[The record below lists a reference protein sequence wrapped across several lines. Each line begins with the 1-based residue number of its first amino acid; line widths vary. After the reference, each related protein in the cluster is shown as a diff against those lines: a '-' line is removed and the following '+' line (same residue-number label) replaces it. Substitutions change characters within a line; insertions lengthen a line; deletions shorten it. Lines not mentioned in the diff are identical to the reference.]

1 MEDTGQDVVSS
12 PATPGAGKSKLDTL
26 PKEDLIKFAK
36 KQMMLIQ
43 KVKSR
48 CTELEKEV
56 EELKSKP
63 IAGGND
69 DVVQALTERL
79 DSVLLEKAEVHQ
91 QVVSMKKELHKTKE
105 EFEAAATKANELQ
118 QHLEQSNKNL
128 LEDIAVLKS
137 DLLQS
142 QNNHKEDVH
151 TVKKE
156 LQEALMKQ
164 KELIDKLSQQEE
176 QDQHLKRMEQER
188 EVYEERLSKLK
199 KDLDSS
205 TEEKDNGITKLKD
218 AQTVSEQYFCEIQ
231 GLHAKIL
238 ELQALHQE
246 EASNL
251 MHELETSTKEFE
263 KEKSKLQDVINQYIE
278 KEKMC
283 LEHNKPKQ
291 INSDES
297 NVPSKNEED
306 EVQRLKC
313 IVNDLESRQS
323 LLIDEFTYTNNLKVG
338 LEREVE
344 HLKSEYFH
352 EREELEFKIN
362 ELQLAIEEY
371 NSLIEKLKTELE
383 STKTHYKQQT
393 QQNAKDMQSMRD
405 QHKKEMTEL
414 KQSITSAYENEKL
427 SFIHEIQ
434 ILKEQCERLH
444 QEKEEAT
451 SSYESLRETFVS
463 LQAELEESA
472 GKISR
477 EFETMKHQQA
487 SDVQELQQKLRTA
500 YKDKNDLLETVNQL
514 QSKVATLSSKES
526 ECEELQLQIT
536 TLQRSNEEYLSSLH
550 QKDEFI
556 KELQVNE
563 SCENAELS
571 VLHEEIQKLQQLY
584 QSEQVNVEAL
594 QQKAESQAALIAQ
607 LKNTVEELTQKLQ
620 DSGLSQQSDGED
632 TLLQIT
638 RWQQQNEEITATLHE
653 KEEQVKDLQMKIE
666 ETNKQNAE
674 ISSKMQQQNEE
685 VTATL
690 HEKEEQVK
698 DLQIKIEETNKQ
710 NAEISSKMQQQNEE
724 VTATLQEKEEQVKDL
739 QMKIEETNKQNAE
752 ISSKMQQQNEE
763 ITATLHEKEEQVK
776 DLQMK
781 MEETNKQNTEVTSK
795 MEHVSKEL
803 FELQEMFKNEQ
814 GKALNFQQEA
824 ESHLKLIAQLEHMI
838 EELTQKLSTTEQSLQ
853 EIKNLQQQVDTLLL
867 DKQNIETDSRRW
879 QDEVLH
885 LRDEKDLLSKDFDR
899 LHSELSHCLA
909 SVEELGDLRMKVQLI
924 TSEKDEVTKLV
935 LSKEE
940 KIERFQQQLCVL
952 QDILAI
958 ECKDQDFVPLCENI
972 NKAVLQLKDD
982 KENVLAQK
990 EETSVELERLREEYE
1005 MQCSDLR
1012 ALLSDYS
1019 KEKVLLKEELEETLQ
1034 DKEALQRDLL
1044 EMKNALEKS
1053 KLDNQDSISRI
1064 DGLNSALNALKKEK
1078 PIEVESS
1085 DQTQKDVKIES
1096 KEDTCKQEVSNI
1108 DDLLSLDLEQKS
1120 LIADLQDKIE
1130 KLERN
1135 CKEKEE
1141 KCNKIKAVAVKAKK
1155 ELDANRK
1162 EVQSVKEELERV
1174 RAEKQ
1179 QLTSSMK
1186 DVVQSAESYQN
1197 LLGEYD
1203 KQVELLELERE
1214 KVRSVEHQLEELS
1227 RQLRSAAVEQEKMNS
1242 VHEDLVTRCE
1252 TLQSNNKLLEVQILE
1267 TQKTKAALEKDL
1279 EAERLIREQKVKDH
1293 NCTLKQVEELQ
1304 LQLEKEKKLLQK
1316 VSQDFEL
1323 VRKDAQK
1330 STLMDMEIA
1339 DYERLVKELNQKI
1352 TNKNIQ
1358 LEDLE
1363 QEARVQKQQQD
1374 ILQQEISS
1382 LQATLEQQEERST
1395 KMKQLLVKTKK
1406 ELADSKQIESD
1417 HLILQASL
1425 KGELEA
1431 SQQHVEAYKIQVAE
1445 LTSEKH
1451 KVQEQ
1456 LRALTEQHQRAANTY
1471 QQKLLSLQEECTAAK
1486 AEQAAVTA
1494 EFESYKVRV
1503 HNVLKQQKNK
1513 SASQAEQEAFK
1524 KEREHLQAMLD
1535 QVKTKLQETQHSL
1548 QMNTAEL
1555 QTLQSD
1561 HDLLLER
1568 HNKMLQ
1574 ETVTK
1579 EAELREKLC
1588 TLQSENMVLKTE
1600 HAQVVSQLSAQNEAQ
1615 RNSFRDQVR
1624 HLQDDH
1630 RKTVETLQQ
1639 QLTKVEAQ
1647 LFQVKNEIAL
1657 TSPSGSQQPLK
1668 SSRERRPAD
1677 LHILDLYSSAREEGE
1692 GMETTDNES
1701 VSSASTHVATLE
1713 QLLTSPELKTA
1724 VDITQWQ
1731 PELSK
1736 EELTEKLNTTL
1747 KSVEHLSGLLHETE
1761 ATNAML
1767 MEQITLLKNEIRRL
1781 ERNQEREKSVANLEY
1796 LKNVLLQFIFLKAGS
1811 ERQRLLPVIDTMLQ
1825 LSPEEKGKLF
1835 AIAQGEEESAAQPPG
1850 WASYL
1855 HSWSGLR

>member
-128 LEDIAVLKS
+128 LEDIAVLNS

-323 LLIDEFTYTNNLKVG
+323 LLIDELTYTNNLKVG

-536 TLQRSNEEYLSSLH
+536 TLQRNNEEYISSLH
-550 QKDEFI
+550 QKDKFI
-556 KELQVNE
+556 KELQLKVNE
-563 SCENAELS
+563 SCEKAELS

-698 DLQIKIEETNKQ
+698 DLQM
-710 NAEISSKMQQQNEE
+710 KM
-724 VTATLQEKEEQVKDL
+724 
-739 QMKIEETNKQNAE
+739 EETNKQNAE

-781 MEETNKQNTEVTSK
+781 IEETNKQNAEVTSK

-803 FELQEMFKNEQ
+803 FELQEMFKSEQ

-899 LHSELSHCLA
+899 LHSEHSHCLA

-924 TSEKDEVTKLV
+924 ISEKDEVTKLV

-1064 DGLNSALNALKKEK
+1064 DGLNSALNALQKEK

-1108 DDLLSLDLEQKS
+1108 EDLLSLDLEQKS

-1293 NCTLKQVEELQ
+1293 NCTLKQIEELQ

-1363 QEARVQKQQQD
+1363 QEARVQKQQQE

-1600 HAQVVSQLSAQNEAQ
+1600 HSQVVSQLSAQNEAQ

-1657 TSPSGSQQPLK
+1657 TSPSGTQQPLK

>member
-653 KEEQVKDLQMKIE
+653 KEEQVKDLQMK
-666 ETNKQNAE
+666 
-674 ISSKMQQQNEE
+674 
-685 VTATL
+685 
-690 HEKEEQVK
+690 
-698 DLQIKIEETNKQ
+698 
-710 NAEISSKMQQQNEE
+710 
-724 VTATLQEKEEQVKDL
+724 
-739 QMKIEETNKQNAE
+739 
-752 ISSKMQQQNEE
+752 
-763 ITATLHEKEEQVK
+763 
-776 DLQMK
+776 

-1096 KEDTCKQEVSNI
+1096 KEDTCKQE
-1108 DDLLSLDLEQKS
+1108 DLLSLDLEQKS

>member
-724 VTATLQEKEEQVKDL
+724 VTAT
-739 QMKIEETNKQNAE
+739 I
-752 ISSKMQQQNEE
+752 
-763 ITATLHEKEEQVK
+763 HEKEEQVK

>member
-724 VTATLQEKEEQVKDL
+724 
-739 QMKIEETNKQNAE
+739 
-752 ISSKMQQQNEE
+752 

-1096 KEDTCKQEVSNI
+1096 KEDTCKQE
-1108 DDLLSLDLEQKS
+1108 DLLSLDLEQKS

>member
-685 VTATL
+685 VTAT
-690 HEKEEQVK
+690 
-698 DLQIKIEETNKQ
+698 I
-710 NAEISSKMQQQNEE
+710 
-724 VTATLQEKEEQVKDL
+724 
-739 QMKIEETNKQNAE
+739 
-752 ISSKMQQQNEE
+752 
-763 ITATLHEKEEQVK
+763 HEKEEQVK

>member
-698 DLQIKIEETNKQ
+698 DLQ
-710 NAEISSKMQQQNEE
+710 
-724 VTATLQEKEEQVKDL
+724 
-739 QMKIEETNKQNAE
+739 
-752 ISSKMQQQNEE
+752 
-763 ITATLHEKEEQVK
+763 
-776 DLQMK
+776 MK

-1096 KEDTCKQEVSNI
+1096 KEDTCKQE
-1108 DDLLSLDLEQKS
+1108 DLLSLDLEQKS

>member
-685 VTATL
+685 V
-690 HEKEEQVK
+690 
-698 DLQIKIEETNKQ
+698 
-710 NAEISSKMQQQNEE
+710 
-724 VTATLQEKEEQVKDL
+724 
-739 QMKIEETNKQNAE
+739 
-752 ISSKMQQQNEE
+752 
-763 ITATLHEKEEQVK
+763 TATLHEKEEQVK

>member
-724 VTATLQEKEEQVKDL
+724 VTATIHEKEEQVKDL

-1096 KEDTCKQEVSNI
+1096 KEDTCKQE
-1108 DDLLSLDLEQKS
+1108 DLLSLDLEQKS

-1227 RQLRSAAVEQEKMNS
+1227 RQLRSAAVE
-1242 VHEDLVTRCE
+1242 
-1252 TLQSNNKLLEVQILE
+1252 SNNKLLEVQILE

>member
-698 DLQIKIEETNKQ
+698 DLQ
-710 NAEISSKMQQQNEE
+710 
-724 VTATLQEKEEQVKDL
+724 
-739 QMKIEETNKQNAE
+739 
-752 ISSKMQQQNEE
+752 
-763 ITATLHEKEEQVK
+763 
-776 DLQMK
+776 MK

-1096 KEDTCKQEVSNI
+1096 KEDTCKQE
-1108 DDLLSLDLEQKS
+1108 DLLSLDLEQKS

-1227 RQLRSAAVEQEKMNS
+1227 RQLRSAAVE
-1242 VHEDLVTRCE
+1242 
-1252 TLQSNNKLLEVQILE
+1252 SNNKLLEVQILE

>member
-724 VTATLQEKEEQVKDL
+724 VTAT
-739 QMKIEETNKQNAE
+739 I
-752 ISSKMQQQNEE
+752 
-763 ITATLHEKEEQVK
+763 HEKEEQVK

-1096 KEDTCKQEVSNI
+1096 KEDTCKQE
-1108 DDLLSLDLEQKS
+1108 DLLSLDLEQKS

>member
-638 RWQQQNEEITATLHE
+638 RW
-653 KEEQVKDLQMKIE
+653 
-666 ETNKQNAE
+666 
-674 ISSKMQQQNEE
+674 
-685 VTATL
+685 
-690 HEKEEQVK
+690 
-698 DLQIKIEETNKQ
+698 
-710 NAEISSKMQQQNEE
+710 
-724 VTATLQEKEEQVKDL
+724 
-739 QMKIEETNKQNAE
+739 
-752 ISSKMQQQNEE
+752 QQQNEE